1 MSEPLFTI
9 VDEKQNIIQFKKFA
23 KIKKEDFYLVSAL
36 WIENSRGDILFAK
49 RAMPKLIILVSGGL
63 L

>member
-36 WIENSRGDILFAK
+36 WIENSRGDILLAK